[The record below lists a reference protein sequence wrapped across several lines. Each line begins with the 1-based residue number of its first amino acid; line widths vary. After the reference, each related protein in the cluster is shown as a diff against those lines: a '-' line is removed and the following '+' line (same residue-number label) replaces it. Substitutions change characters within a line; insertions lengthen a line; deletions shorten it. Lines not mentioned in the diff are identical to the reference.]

1 MADLNIATTATIPT
15 AMQEYYDRKLLLRAK
30 PKLVFYNW
38 GKKKVVPVHSG
49 KVAHFRRWTN
59 FAPITT
65 PLTEG
70 VVPDGQS
77 LAQTEVQATM
87 SPYGGYVATER
98 FMTLTAVDEVINDA
112 VGLMGQQGGES
123 VDIVTRDAVLLGTNV
138 QYANGKTARDA
149 LTASDVLTVEEIRK
163 AVRSLKK
170 ANAPQFMRNGRGYYV
185 AIVTPEATYDLQ
197 SDTLWQDVAKYSA
210 GERIFDGE
218 IGKLFGVIFVET
230 TLGKIYEEAGA
241 GTPAVDVATT
251 FVFGEEAFG
260 VIDIEE
266 GGHLRTIVKPAGSAG
281 SQDPLDQINTVGWK
295 VEGYAAK
302 VLQNEWLI
310 RIEHGFTAA

>member
-1 MADLNIATTATIPT
+1 MANLNTQTTASIPT
-15 AMQEYYDRKLLLRAK
+15 TMQQYYDRKLLLRAK

-38 GKKKVVPVHSG
+38 GKKKVVPQHSG
-49 KVAHFRRWTN
+49 GTVQFRRWTN
-59 FAPITT
+59 FAPLTT

-77 LAQTEVQATM
+77 LAQTEVQAALK
-87 SPYGGYVATER
+87 PYGGYVATEK
-98 FMTLTAVDEVINDA
+98 FLTLTAVDEVINDA

-123 VDIVTRDAVLLGTNV
+123 IDLVTRDAVLLGTNV
-138 QYANGKTARDA
+138 QYANGKTARNQIKAD
-149 LTASDVLTVEEIRK
+149 DKLTVAEIRK
-163 AVRSLKK
+163 AVRTLKK
-170 ANAPQFMRNGRGYYV
+170 ANAPQFMRGGRGYYV

-210 GERIFDGE
+210 GERIFEGE

-230 TLGKIYEEAGA
+230 TLGKVFANSGA
-241 GTPAVDVATT
+241 ENADVATT
-251 FVFGEEAFG
+251 LVFGEEAYG
-260 VIDIEE
+260 VVDIEE

-281 SQDPLDQINTVGWK
+281 SQDPLDQISTVGWK

>member
-1 MADLNIATTATIPT
+1 MADLNIMTTASIPT
-15 AMQEYYDRKLLLRAK
+15 TMQEYYDRKLLLRAK
-30 PKLVFYNW
+30 PKLVFYSW
-38 GKKKVVPVHSG
+38 GKKKIVPLHSG
-49 KVAHFRRWTN
+49 KTVRFRRWTN
-59 FAPITT
+59 FSPITE
-65 PLTEG
+65 PLIEG
-70 VVPDGQS
+70 VIPDGQS

-123 VDIVTRDAVLLGTNV
+123 IDIVTRDALLLGTNV
-138 QYANGKTARDA
+138 QYANGRTSRNTV
-149 LTASDVLTVEEIRK
+149 TASDVLTVDEIRK

-197 SDTLWQDVAKYSA
+197 SDELWQDVAKYSA

-230 TLGKIYEEAGA
+230 TLGKIYTGAGA
-241 GTPAVDVATT
+241 SGANVATT
-251 FVFGEEAFG
+251 LVFGEEAYG
-260 VIDIEE
+260 VVDIEE

-310 RIEHGFTAA
+310 RIEHGYTAA

>member
-1 MADLNIATTATIPT
+1 MATLNTAITSTVTTT
-15 AMQEYYDRKLLLRAK
+15 MQEYYDRKLLLRAK

-38 GKKKVVPVHSG
+38 GKKKVVPKNSG
-49 KVAHFRRWTN
+49 KIAQFRRWTN
-59 FAPITT
+59 FDPITT

-70 VVPDGQS
+70 VVPNGQS
-77 LAQTEVQATM
+77 LAQTQLEATLV
-87 SPYGGYVATER
+87 PYGGYVATER
-98 FMTLTAVDEVINDA
+98 FLTLTAVDEIINDA

-123 VDIVTRDAVLLGTNV
+123 IDTVTRDAILQGTNV
-138 QYANGKTARDA
+138 QYANGRDA
-149 LTASDVLTVEEIRK
+149 RNAITTSDVLTVEEIRK

-170 ANAPQFMRNGRGYYV
+170 ANTPQFMRNGRGYYV
-185 AIVTPEATYDLQ
+185 AIVTPDATYDLQ

-230 TLGKIYEEAGA
+230 TLGKIYSGEGDSSC
-241 GTPAVDVATT
+241 DVATT
-251 FVFGEEAFG
+251 LVFGEEAYG
-260 VIDIEE
+260 VIDVEE

-295 VEGYAAK
+295 VEGFAAK
-302 VLQNEWLI
+302 ILQNEWLV
-310 RIEHGFTAA
+310 RIEHGFSAQ

>member
-1 MADLNIATTATIPT
+1 MAELYTATTSSVPT
-15 AMQEYYDRKLLLRAK
+15 TMQEYYDRKLLLRAK

-38 GKKKVVPVHSG
+38 GKKKVVPLHSG
-49 KVAHFRRWTN
+49 KAVQFRRWTN

-70 VVPDGQS
+70 VIPDGQS

-123 VDIVTRDAVLLGTNV
+123 IDIVTRDAVLLGTNV
-138 QYANGKTARDA
+138 QYANSKTARNLIEA
-149 LTASDVLTVEEIRK
+149 TDVLTVEEIRK

-170 ANAPQFMRNGRGYYV
+170 ANAPQFMRGGRGYYV

-197 SDTLWQDVAKYSA
+197 SDELWQDVAKYSA
-210 GERIFDGE
+210 GERIFEGE

-230 TLGKIYEEAGA
+230 TLGKVYEGAGA
-241 GTPAVDVATT
+241 GTPPADVATT
-251 FVFGEEAFG
+251 FIFGEEAYG
-260 VIDIEE
+260 VVDIEE
-266 GGHLRTIVKPAGSAG
+266 GGQLRTIVKPAGSAG

-302 VLQNEWLI
+302 VLQHEWLI
-310 RIEHGFTAA
+310 RIEHGFTAD